1 METVGGESIVNDL
14 IFSFL
19 TKTGARHVKHQKFKP
34 QVTREITLETLWKE
48 RSEENLTGRL

>member
-1 METVGGESIVNDL
+1 METVGGESIVSDL

-34 QVTREITLETLWKE
+34 QVIREITPETFRKE